1 MPEFAYEQ
9 SADQMVS
16 KFGFTAAFLR
26 DAVVA
31 RAAAAARSYAGGL
44 YPPAA
49 SGMARWMH
57 SVAYTREA
65 LSALGY
71 EPNDTDLI
79 SKVIHRERGL
89 AIVCAAGNPVTG
101 VPFMLA
107 RKYPT
112 TKWPKGERTAVA
124 VARNNEQMTFFD
136 ELDEDEEPIRPLET
150 WLLLQYADREEVRA
164 ELSLPAAINHRGF
177 ITDWHQRYILPPLS
191 NDGGIADEPI
201 IDDGDEE
208 GGGIVVPVEPR

>member
-1 MPEFAYEQ
+1 VEQFAHER
-9 SADQMVS
+9 SSNQMME
-16 KFGFTAAFLR
+16 KFGFTATFLR

-57 SVAYTREA
+57 SVAHSREA
-65 LSALGY
+65 LATLGY

-79 SKVIHRERGL
+79 SKVVHADRGL
-89 AIVCAAGNPVTG
+89 AIVCAAGNAVTG

-107 RKYPT
+107 RRYPT

-124 VARNNEQMTFFD
+124 VARNNEQLTFFN
-136 ELDEDEEPIRPLET
+136 ELDEDKETLRPRET
-150 WLLLQYADREEVRA
+150 WLFLQHADREEVRA
-164 ELSLPAAINHRGF
+164 ELSLPAAINSRGF
-177 ITDWHQRYILPPLS
+177 ITAWHERYILPPLS
-191 NDGGIADEPI
+191 NDGGVADEPI
-201 IDDGDEE
+201 NDDGDD
-208 GGGIVVPVEPR
+208 GGGEIVVAVEPR